1 MLEEDWRI
9 SFRRYDEKDF
19 GSSKKAGKLYNITAA
34 EETEDFSGTLRYETD
49 LEWNPDTDGE
59 LLEIDFGTVYETL
72 EVWLNDEEASV
83 RIAPP
88 YCCTLQNLRK
98 GTNRLTV
105 YVANTLVHKY
115 RDSFSATMPIEGS
128 GLLGACNGAGILEV
142 KYPIFFTNKGIIVRY
157 DSLICGILTHILQI
171 CPFRCQLRLTSPCS
185 VNS

>member
-1 MLEEDWRI
+1 MRNEKGEVELKLAPGQAAMLYLGTDTDLPQPQVYKIGKSLVLEEDWRI

-72 EVWLNDEEASV
+72 EVWLNDEKASV

-98 GTNRLTV
+98 GTNSLTV

-128 GLLGACNGAGILEV
+128 GLLGPVTVQGYW
-142 KYPIFFTNKGIIVRY
+142 K
-157 DSLICGILTHILQI
+157 
-171 CPFRCQLRLTSPCS
+171 
-185 VNS
+185 